1 MRRFGELRQKVL
13 LKGMAHA
20 SARDGTFCP
29 CCLEDWDVNGQ
40 LVAQVCCM
48 RKICETC
55 SDKLALT
62 NAACPLCREPTPVTD
77 SDFQSYIQ
85 PHVEKEVP
93 EALSFLGELFE
104 YGEEWGYTKNAYVA
118 ALVYKR
124 AVELGNVNA
133 MVRLARLFL
142 RGEGVTVDTEKAL
155 ELNRQAAA
163 RGHSVAQINVAHI
176 LSKTSGDRD
185 EIFRFTKLAADQGY
199 THAETSL
206 AQLFEDGFGVEK
218 DLAEAMRWYA
228 RAAAKGDETA
238 IAAVAELKSL
248 QPPDSIATR
257 VAKRKRA

>member
-1 MRRFGELRQKVL
+1 
-13 LKGMAHA
+13 MAHA

-29 CCLEDWDVNGQ
+29 CCLEDWDVNGEF
-40 LVAQVCCM
+40 VAHVCCM
-48 RKICETC
+48 RKICGTC

-77 SDFQSYIQ
+77 SEFQCYIQ

-93 EALSFLGELFE
+93 EALSYLGELFE
-104 YGEEWGYTKNAYVA
+104 YGEWSYPKNAYVA

-124 AVELGNVNA
+124 AVELGNVEA

-142 RGEGVTVDTEKAL
+142 RGEGVTADTEKAL

-185 EIFRFTKLAADQGY
+185 EIFRFTKLAADQGF
-199 THAETSL
+199 TDAETNL

-228 RAAAKGDETA
+228 RAAAKGDEKA

-248 QPPDSIATR
+248 QPPDSVATR
-257 VAKRKRA
+257 VAKRKRT